1 MRIEVWADVVCGW
14 AYIGKR
20 RLEAALADP
29 AFDGVPVEV
38 VWRPFR
44 IDPTAPA
51 RAVPLEEAYGDP
63 MVDTALRRCA
73 PGLSPM
79 ENRAR
84 VSEIA
89 AEEGLGPRWG
99 AAWRADTHDAHRLLA
114 LAFERADAARQNAV
128 AEQVMKAHFVE
139 GRDISDR
146 EVLAAVA
153 AEAGF
158 ADGAALLEAGA
169 GEDMVRE
176 LLLTGKAR
184 GVATSPTIV
193 VNDRALAGAQPA
205 EVIRDFLSQGG
216 RRRELP
222 EEVERLRYAESLLD
236 QRDPFGAL
244 VLLRPLLD
252 EHGDDR
258 TVRMLAARAYFAS
271 AQLGR
276 ARATLEWLV
285 AESPDDS
292 YARHLLG
299 RTLQRQGLAEEA
311 APHLTMAAVM
321 TPEYA

>member
-29 AFDGVPVEV
+29 AFDDAAVEV

-51 RAVPLEEAYGDP
+51 RAVPLEEEYRDP

-73 PGLSPM
+73 PGLSPA
-79 ENRAR
+79 ENRVR

-99 AAWRADTHDAHRLLA
+99 AAWRADAHDAHRLLA
-114 LAFERADAARQNAV
+114 LAFEHGGAGRQNAV
-128 AEQVMKAHFVE
+128 AEQVMRAHFIE

-146 EVLAAVA
+146 EVLADVA

-158 ADGAALLEAGA
+158 ADGAALLDTDAG
-169 GEDMVRE
+169 DDLVRE

-193 VNDRALAGAQPA
+193 VGDRALAGAQPA
-205 EVIRDFLSQGG
+205 DVIKDFLLQGG

-222 EEVERLRYAESLLD
+222 EEVERLRLAESLLD
-236 QRDPFGAL
+236 KRDPFGAL
-244 VLLRPLLD
+244 ALLRPLLD
-252 EHGDDR
+252 VHGDDR
-258 TVRMLAARAYFAS
+258 NVRMLAARAYFAS

-276 ARATLEWLV
+276 ARATLERLV

-299 RTLQRQGLAEEA
+299 RTLQRQGLAEQA
-311 APHLTMAAVM
+311 APHLAMAAVM
-321 TPEYA
+321 TPEYD